1 MMKNATIICG
11 ASIINVNNRTIQ
23 QNLFSRPRLGFGGIP
38 VGEQWHNLSAK
49 DSLLVQESSE
59 IGISVD
65 EVIRRRER
73 FGQNKL
79 AEPEKTSAFLRF
91 LSQYNDPLNYLLI
104 GAALVALAINPN
116 HPGDAIFIFIVL
128 TANAFFG
135 YWQEN
140 QAEQAMDSLKQMSI
154 SNCVVIRGDYES
166 EVPTSDLVPGDVVR
180 LEQGLNVPADV
191 RLIWS
196 QQCKVD
202 ESALTGESL
211 TVRKST
217 DELPLATV
225 LADRTNMAF
234 MGTTVSSGRG
244 LGLVVATGMQTELGK
259 IASNIAEAQTP
270 KTPLELKLESLGKFL
285 GFIALIVAILLVS
298 LNLLVS
304 YGKPDVDLRE
314 VVVQQFI
321 IAIAIFV
328 AIVPEG
334 LPIIL
339 VITLSLGMRNMA
351 RHKAIIRR
359 MKAVETLGSTTVICS
374 DKTGTLTKNQMT
386 VRRIQTL
393 DGTYGVTGEGF
404 QPNGSLVRDSV
415 ELSDED
421 LQARQADLGF
431 RLLGACLSLC
441 HNSNI
446 VKADGFWQAIGDPTD
461 SACAVAGWKIN
472 GDVKKFSHRHP
483 RNNEFFFDSVRKRM
497 SVVHEYEGEHWV
509 FAKGSAGGFKDLA
522 TTKIVDNKYLPLTS
536 DDWDKISDMNHEMG
550 SQAMRVIALLAR
562 KVNDGEDIEAID
574 AMESNLVFLGLIGI
588 MDPPRPEVKDAI
600 ETCQRAGIKVKMITG
615 DQQMT
620 AAAIGSELNITSA
633 SGSSLDG
640 MELAALSD
648 EELLH
653 ATADVAIYS
662 RVTPDQKM
670 RIVSSLQE
678 QGEIVA
684 MTGDGVNDAPALS
697 GANIGIAMGISGTDV
712 AKDAADMVLQDDN
725 FANIVHAVEEGR
737 KIYQNIRNFVR
748 YQVSTNVAAVSLL
761 VLATLFFGPE
771 ALPLTATQILV
782 INILMDGPP
791 AVALG
796 VEKKHGN
803 VMARPPRPVDEGLP
817 NGRDI
822 SLIFYLGIVMVIG
835 SLLVFW
841 LAGGGLA
848 DPSSQCELLPTET
861 STSAFDV
868 DACLSGDAAAIE
880 DWQTYADGHFHHAQT
895 MTFAVFI
902 VYQLFN
908 VMNCR
913 SNEESVFEL
922 GLFSNPAINYALLIS
937 SGLLLFFVQLAEM
950 SIPVLGIEVGSLL
963 RTNPLTQND
972 WTVVVLIA
980 SSVFIIEEFR
990 KFIVKS
996 GIFAVRQR

>member
-1 MMKNATIICG
+1 MTKLCRRDSTRHN
-11 ASIINVNNRTIQ
+11 NNRSNSPNNHLNI
-23 QNLFSRPRLGFGGIP
+23 LLG
-38 VGEQWHNLSAK
+38 GELTVDEHWHNLSIA
-49 DSLLVQESSE
+49 DSLVAQQSSE
-59 IGISVD
+59 HGISVD
-65 EVIRRRER
+65 EVIARRTR
-73 FGQNKL
+73 FGENKL
-79 AEPEKTSAFLRF
+79 DEAEKTSAFLRF
-91 LSQYNDPLNYLLI
+91 LSQYNDPLNYLLM
-104 GAALVALAINPN
+104 GAALIALLINPD

-135 YWQEN
+135 FWQEN

-154 SNCVVIRGDYES
+154 SNCVVIRGDFES

-180 LEQGLNVPADV
+180 LEAGLNVPADV
-191 RLIWS
+191 RMIWS
-196 QQCKVD
+196 QQCKID

-211 TVRKST
+211 TIRKLT
-217 DELPLATV
+217 EALPAATL
-225 LADRTNMAF
+225 LADRNNMAF

-244 LGLVVATGMQTELGK
+244 LGLVVATGMKTELGK
-259 IASNIAEAQTP
+259 IASNIADAQTP

-298 LNLLVS
+298 LNLVVS
-304 YGKPDVDLRE
+304 YGKPGVDLKE

-321 IAIAIFV
+321 VAIAIFV

-393 DGTYGVTGEGF
+393 ERTFDVTGEGF
-404 QPNGSLVRDSV
+404 EPNGALVRNGV
-415 ELSDED
+415 ELSDDD
-421 LQARQADLGF
+421 LKSRQADLGF
-431 RLLGACLSLC
+431 RLLGACLTLC
-441 HNSNI
+441 HNSTI
-446 VKADGFWQAIGDPTD
+446 VKADGHWQAIGDPTD
-461 SACAVAGWKIN
+461 SACAVAGWKVN

-483 RNNEFFFDSVRKRM
+483 RLNEFFFDSVRKRM
-497 SVVHEYEGEHWV
+497 SVVHEYEGEQWI
-509 FAKGSAGGFKDLA
+509 FAKGSAGGFKDIA
-522 TTKIVDNKYLPLTS
+522 TTKIVDNEYVPLS
-536 DDWDKISDMNHEMG
+536 DVDRQQISQMNDDMG

-562 KVNDGEDIEAID
+562 KVKEGEDIEDIHSI
-574 AMESNLVFLGLIGI
+574 ESDLVFLGLIGI
-588 MDPPRPEVKDAI
+588 MDPPRPEVKAAI

-620 AAAIGSELNITSA
+620 AAAIGAELNISSA
-633 SGSSLDG
+633 SGMALDG
-640 MELAALSD
+640 MELAGLSD
-648 EELLH
+648 EELVA
-653 ATADVAIYS
+653 ATGDVAIYS

-670 RIVSSLQE
+670 RIVSSLQQ

-697 GANIGIAMGISGTDV
+697 GANIGIAMGIAGTDV

-803 VMARPPRPVDEGLP
+803 VMERPPRPVDEGLP

-822 SLIFYLGIVMVIG
+822 SLIFYLGAVMVIG
-835 SLLVFW
+835 TLMVFW
-841 LAGGGLA
+841 LGGGALA
-848 DPSSQCELLPTET
+848 GAEPCTLRTTET
-861 STSAFDV
+861 STTAFDME
-868 DACLSGDAAAIE
+868 ACLAGDQAAVD
-880 DWQTYADGHFHHAQT
+880 DWQTYADDHFKHAQT

-950 SIPVLGIEVGSLL
+950 TIPVIGIEVGSLL
-963 RTNPLTQND
+963 RTNPLSQND
-972 WTVVVLIA
+972 WLVVVLIA

-990 KFIVKS
+990 KLIVKS
-996 GIFAVRQR
+996 GMFAVRQP

>member
-1 MMKNATIICG
+1 MLARQKK
-11 ASIINVNNRTIQ
+11 
-23 QNLFSRPRLGFGGIP
+23 FG
-38 VGEQWHNLSAK
+38 L
-49 DSLLVQESSE
+49 
-59 IGISVD
+59 
-65 EVIRRRER
+65 
-73 FGQNKL
+73 NKL
-79 AEPEKTSAFLRF
+79 AEAEKTPAFLRF

-104 GAALVALAINPN
+104 GAALVALLLKPD

-154 SNCVVIRGDYES
+154 SNCVVIRGDYET
-166 EVPTSDLVPGDVVR
+166 EIPTSELVPVDVVR

-191 RLIWS
+191 RLLWS

-211 TVRKST
+211 TVRKT
-217 DELPLATV
+217 IEMLPRDTV
-225 LADRTNMAF
+225 LAERTNMAY

-244 LGLVVATGMQTELGK
+244 LGLVVATGMKTELGK

-298 LNLLVS
+298 LNMIVS
-304 YGKPDVDLRE
+304 YGKPGVNLKE
-314 VVVQQFI
+314 VAVAQFI
-321 IAIAIFV
+321 VAIAIFV

-386 VRRIQTL
+386 VRQIHTL
-393 DGTYGVTGEGF
+393 DRDFGVTGEGF
-404 QPNGSLVRDSV
+404 QPNGHLVRKGE

-421 LQARQADLGF
+421 LRSRQADLGF

-446 VKADGFWQAIGDPTD
+446 VKTDGRWQAIGDPTD

-483 RNNEFFFDSVRKRM
+483 RLNEFFFDSVRKRM
-497 SVVHEYEGEHWV
+497 SVVHEYEGEQWV
-509 FAKGSAGGFKDLA
+509 FSKGSAGGYQSLA
-522 TTKIVDNKYLPLTS
+522 TSKVVDNAIVPLTDEDRQKIVD
-536 DDWDKISDMNHEMG
+536 MNHDMG
-550 SQAMRVIALLAR
+550 SQAMRVIALFAR
-562 KVNDGEDIEAID
+562 KVNEGESIEDLQQI
-574 AMESNLVFLGLIGI
+574 ESDLTFLGLIGI
-588 MDPPRPEVKDAI
+588 MDPPRPEVKAAI
-600 ETCQRAGIKVKMITG
+600 ETCQRAGIQVKMITG
-615 DQQMT
+615 DQAMT
-620 AAAIGSELNITSA
+620 AAAIGNELDITNGTEA
-633 SGSSLDG
+633 PLDG
-640 MELAALSD
+640 KQLSALSD
-648 EELLH
+648 EEL
-653 ATADVAIYS
+653 AEVSGDVSIYS

-678 QGEIVA
+678 RGEIVA

-697 GANIGIAMGISGTDV
+697 GANIGIAMGIAGTDV

-748 YQVSTNVAAVSLL
+748 YQVSTNVAAVALL
-761 VLATLFFGPE
+761 VFATVLFGPE
-771 ALPLTATQILV
+771 ALPLTATQIRV

-796 VEKKHGN
+796 VEKKHGS
-803 VMARPPRPVDEGLP
+803 VMDRPPRPVDEGLP

-822 SLIFYLGIVMVIG
+822 SLIFYLGAVMVIG
-835 SLLVFW
+835 TLSVFY

-848 DPSSQCELLPTET
+848 TCEMLPSET
-861 STSAFDV
+861 ATTAFDV
-868 DACLSGDAAAIE
+868 DACLDGNQQAID
-880 DWQTYADGHFHHAQT
+880 DWQIYADGHFAHAQT
-895 MTFAVFI
+895 MTFSVFI

-908 VMNCR
+908 VLNCR

-922 GLFSNPAINYALLIS
+922 GLFSNRAINYALLIS
-937 SGLLLFFVQLAEM
+937 GGLLMFFVHLADV
-950 SIPVLGIEVGSLL
+950 SIPLIGIQIGNLLTTTTISL
-963 RTNPLTQND
+963 ND
-972 WTVVVLIA
+972 WGIVVMVA

-996 GIFAVRQR
+996 KVFAVKQR